1 MKHYLAFSLLGSLL
15 TLTSCASISK
25 EDCNKNMQAF
35 GFEQGSKGK
44 PNLLEDIRKSCSR
57 GNPSID
63 LAAYQAGFDKGWDSY
78 CTSYNGFKMGEKGDP
93 YKSFCPPE
101 KEDLFH
107 EKFLIGKQV
116 YEKKDQVKEL
126 QDKLMDLSEEGK
138 DLTNPS
144 VHDEMTRLKNDIW
157 TLNHEIQSLEQK
169 GKSLIHTEY

>member
-1 MKHYLAFSLLGSLL
+1 MKHYYVFPLLGSFFAF
-15 TLTSCASISK
+15 TSCSSISK

-35 GFEQGSKGK
+35 GRDQGTKGK

-63 LAAYQAGFDKGWDSY
+63 LGAYQMGFEQGWNEY
-78 CTSYNGFKMGEKGDP
+78 CTTFNGFKMGEKGDT

-144 VHDEMTRLKNDIW
+144 IHDEMARLKDLIW
-157 TLNHEIQSLEQK
+157 TTNREIQSLEQK
-169 GKSLIHTEY
+169 GKSLVHTDF